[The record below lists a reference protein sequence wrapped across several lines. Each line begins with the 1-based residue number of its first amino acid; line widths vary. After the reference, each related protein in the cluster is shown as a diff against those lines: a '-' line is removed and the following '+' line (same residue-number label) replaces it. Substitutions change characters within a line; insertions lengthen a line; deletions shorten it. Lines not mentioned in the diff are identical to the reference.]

1 MQEKTVEMMNRFLQ
15 FLFNGNALIDN
26 ICYNLKFNN
35 YARIEE
41 AIHDPVAHVMGKW
54 ADEVSDLMDELG
66 ARPVRYALPDN
77 VEEMEPEACLE
88 RLVLFF
94 EELRVNVIKA
104 IESAEEAGDYE
115 VKIFFEDFLV
125 NKIVLY
131 RKQAFEWCDAIKDI
145 GADSL
150 NVHIKDYTSYL
161 K

>member
-1 MQEKTVEMMNRFLQ
+1 MDERIIEMMNRFLQ

-26 ICYNLKFNN
+26 ICYNLKYSN

-41 AIHDPVAHVMGKW
+41 AIHDPMAHVMGKW

-77 VEEMEPEACLE
+77 VEEMEAEACLE
-88 RLVLFF
+88 RLARFF
-94 EELRVNVIKA
+94 EELRANAIKA
-104 IESAEEAGDYE
+104 IESAEEAGDME
-115 VKIFFEDFLV
+115 VKIFFEDFLM

-131 RKQAFEWCDAIKDI
+131 RKQAMEWAKAIKDI
-145 GADSL
+145 GAYSL